1 MSIVCLLG
9 VWVCLCVLYKR
20 VRCACL
26 LLCGVVKCVA
36 DVCCVC
42 FFWGVCLCMW
52 LSLNKYVCNVLAM
65 WRVMLCVLFAICVC
79 VFG

>member
-42 FFWGVCLCMW
+42 FFLGRVFV
-52 LSLNKYVCNVLAM
+52 YVVEFKQSQDTHNHGGQKHNTLHNTAQ
-65 WRVMLCVLFAICVC
+65 
-79 VFG
+79 